1 MLLKSPTRRP
11 RPAAL
16 ILAALAAIVGLGA
29 PSARASALT
38 PEQATQ
44 SGRPAVCPAAL
55 EQLAEL
61 LASSQ
66 QRIGREA
73 DLSAEFEVDAQGRAR
88 ALTVQGPRR
97 YHSPVRI
104 AVSSLDCQ
112 GGRPQRYALNLR
124 FADSV
129 SAKADKR

>member
-1 MLLKSPTRRP
+1 MLSAVSLC
-11 RPAAL
+11 
-16 ILAALAAIVGLGA
+16 GA

-38 PEQATQ
+38 PEQAAQ
-44 SGRPAVCPAAL
+44 SGRPSVCPAVQ

-88 ALTVQGPRR
+88 ALSVQGPRR

-104 AVSSLDCQ
+104 AVSSLDCK

-124 FADSV
+124 FSDSF

>member
-1 MLLKSPTRRP
+1 MLLKSSTLR
-11 RPAAL
+11 
-16 ILAALAAIVGLGA
+16 VGLGA
-29 PSARASALT
+29 LMLAAAGLCGAPSAQASTVT
-38 PEQATQ
+38 PEPAAP

-55 EQLAEL
+55 EQMAEL
-61 LASSQ
+61 LASAQ

-88 ALTVQGPRR
+88 ALSVQGPRR

-112 GGRPQRYALNLR
+112 GGRPQRYALSLR
-124 FADSV
+124 FADSF

>member
-1 MLLKSPTRRP
+1 MLLKLPTLR
-11 RPAAL
+11 AAL
-16 ILAALAAIVGLGA
+16 GALMLTAAGLCGA
-29 PSARASALT
+29 PSAQASALT
-38 PEQATQ
+38 PEQAAQ

-88 ALTVQGPRR
+88 ALSVQGPRR

-124 FADSV
+124 FADSF

>member
-1 MLLKSPTRRP
+1 MLLKSPTLR
-11 RPAAL
+11 AAL
-16 ILAALAAIVGLGA
+16 GALMLSAAGLCGA

-38 PEQATQ
+38 PEQAAQ
-44 SGRPAVCPAAL
+44 SGRPSVCPAVQ

-124 FADSV
+124 FADSF